1 VPRHRN
7 ASPAHLL
14 WAACASVV
22 LVFILL
28 AALAVIEPGD
38 ATLVTVVVVALA
50 AALLAHEWRQQ
61 FRNERR

>member
-1 VPRHRN
+1 M
-7 ASPAHLL
+7 
-14 WAACASVV
+14 
-22 LVFILL
+22 VFILL

-38 ATLVTVVVVALA
+38 ATLLTVVVVALA